1 MDINQANAEALDI
14 AIKLIRRQ
22 KQIIAA
28 QRTALLCA
36 AAVTIVLLMSL

>member
-1 MDINQANAEALDI
+1 MDINRANAEALDI

-28 QRTALLCA
+28 QPTPLLSA
-36 AAVTIVLLMSL
+36 PAVIVVLLKSL

>member
-1 MDINQANAEALDI
+1 MEINRANEEALDI

-36 AAVTIVLLMSL
+36 AAVIVVLFVSL